1 MVLLYQGFV
10 EKPLKVQPIEPKH
23 KENYDFPAIIINHSS
38 DDYEI
43 RIYDFKE
50 VTVYDDNL
58 DDCYS
63 AIQEAL
69 EGEIYKYI
77 CLNKE
82 IPKATSIEEISL
94 DYNQTVFNIKINTEE
109 AIKKSKRLGVIVPKE
124 LQVKK

>member
-1 MVLLYQGFV
+1 MY
-10 EKPLKVQPIEPKH
+10 E
-23 KENYDFPAIIINHSS
+23 ENYEFPAIIINHDI

-58 DDCYS
+58 DDCFS
-63 AIQEAL
+63 EIQEAL

-82 IPKATSIEEISL
+82 IPKPSPKEDISL
-94 DYNQTVFNIKINTEE
+94 DYNQTLFNIKINTQE
-109 AIKKSKRLGVIVPKE
+109 AIKKSKRIGVIVPKE
-124 LQVKK
+124 L

>member
-1 MVLLYQGFV
+1 MY
-10 EKPLKVQPIEPKH
+10 E
-23 KENYDFPAIIINHSS
+23 ENYDFPAIIINHSS

-94 DYNQTVFNIKINTEE
+94 DYNQTVFNIKININK
-109 AIKKSKRLGVIVPKE
+109 IKFLIIITSIILCYKIEKSIIN
-124 LQVKK
+124 

>member
-1 MVLLYQGFV
+1 MY
-10 EKPLKVQPIEPKH
+10 

-43 RIYDFKE
+43 RIYD
-50 VTVYDDNL
+50 
-58 DDCYS
+58 
-63 AIQEAL
+63 
-69 EGEIYKYI
+69 I

-94 DYNQTVFNIKINTEE
+94 DYNQTLFNIKINTEE

-124 LQVKK
+124 L

>member
-1 MVLLYQGFV
+1 MY
-10 EKPLKVQPIEPKH
+10 

-69 EGEIYKYI
+69 EGEIYKY
-77 CLNKE
+77 
-82 IPKATSIEEISL
+82 TSIEEISL

-124 LQVKK
+124 L

>member
-1 MVLLYQGFV
+1 MY
-10 EKPLKVQPIEPKH
+10 

-82 IPKATSIEEISL
+82 IPKATSIEEISFWRFGS
-94 DYNQTVFNIKINTEE
+94 TCG
-109 AIKKSKRLGVIVPKE
+109 SKE
-124 LQVKK
+124 LWRSCGTSTSNSPYLLRTVLDFVPLR

>member
-1 MVLLYQGFV
+1 MY
-10 EKPLKVQPIEPKH
+10 

-94 DYNQTVFNIKINTEE
+94 DYNQTLFNIKINTEE
-109 AIKKSKRLGVIVPKE
+109 AIKKSKRLGVIVSKE
-124 LQVKK
+124 L

>member
-1 MVLLYQGFV
+1 MY
-10 EKPLKVQPIEPKH
+10 E
-23 KENYDFPAIIINHSS
+23 ENYDFPAIIINHSS

-82 IPKATSIEEISL
+82 IPKAT
-94 DYNQTVFNIKINTEE
+94 
-109 AIKKSKRLGVIVPKE
+109 
-124 LQVKK
+124 

>member
-1 MVLLYQGFV
+1 MY
-10 EKPLKVQPIEPKH
+10 

-94 DYNQTVFNIKINTEE
+94 DYNQTLLNIKINTEE

-124 LQVKK
+124 L

>member
-1 MVLLYQGFV
+1 MY
-10 EKPLKVQPIEPKH
+10 
-23 KENYDFPAIIINHSS
+23 KEIYEFPAIIINHSN

-63 AIQEAL
+63 EIQEAL

-82 IPKATSIEEISL
+82 IPNPTPKEDIVL
-94 DYNQTVFNIKINTEE
+94 DYNQTLFHIKIDTKE

-124 LQVKK
+124 L